1 MHNCSKPRSN
11 SGQRMSRSL
20 SEQITKFAK
29 GKNYWPQIEN
39 EIYAAANLAGNA

>member
-1 MHNCSKPRSN
+1 
-11 SGQRMSRSL
+11 MSRSL